1 MPNKAVPAN
10 ALRLLSATRRQLLAG
25 SAATLLSVPLKEA
38 VPAGANPSGGQGAAC
53 DEALSLWRDWR
64 VAHRETFLLCRAQQR
79 LETRLAET
87 VGFPPVGE
95 TATAADSAPQRA
107 RWEAADA
114 LLGYSAAKREEERA
128 AAREQARAEAL
139 WAAPATS
146 LAGVAAKL
154 DALLRQ
160 GECCE
165 DCPEFPWRQLRAA
178 FEDLLRLGD
187 LGALFSEEP
196 AGE

>member
-10 ALRLLSATRRQLLAG
+10 ALRLLSPTRRQLLAS
-25 SAATLLSVPLKEA
+25 SAATLLSAPLREA
-38 VPAGANPSGGQGAAC
+38 VPAVAVPLRGQGAGR

-64 VAHRETFLLCRAQQR
+64 AAHRATLLLCRAQQR

-87 VGFPPVGE
+87 VGFPPD
-95 TATAADSAPQRA
+95 ADDGASQRA
-107 RWEAADA
+107 HWEAADA

-128 AAREQARAEAL
+128 AAQEQARAEAL
-139 WAAPATS
+139 WATPATS

-160 GECCE
+160 GEWCE
-165 DCPEFPWRQLRAA
+165 DCPEFPWPQLRSA
-178 FEDLLRLGD
+178 FEDMVRLGD
-187 LGALFSEEP
+187 LGAFFAEEP